1 MGIIWNLL
9 AHTHLVVAIGKTLLK
24 LGKGLIHSN
33 FGLIGL
39 DRVMSF
45 FGMG

>member
-1 MGIIWNLL
+1 MSIIVNLL
-9 AHTHLVVAIGKTLLK
+9 SHVHLFVTIGKTLLK
-24 LGKGLIHSN
+24 IVKGALHSN

-45 FGMG
+45 FGIN